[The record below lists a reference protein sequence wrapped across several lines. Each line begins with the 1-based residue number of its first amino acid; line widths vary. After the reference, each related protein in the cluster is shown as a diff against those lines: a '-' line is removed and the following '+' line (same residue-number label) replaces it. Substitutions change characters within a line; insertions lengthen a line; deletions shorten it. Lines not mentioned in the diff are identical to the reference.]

1 VLGFDTHGM
10 AVENKHTQCT
20 SCGKLDTF
28 AKRIFGVEKHASLV
42 LVVTAEVFKRP
53 NVRLIMETLKEIEL
67 NVISQ
72 LHF

>member
-53 NVRLIMETLKEIEL
+53 NVALRLIMETLKVIEL
-67 NVISQ
+67 NVIS
-72 LHF
+72 